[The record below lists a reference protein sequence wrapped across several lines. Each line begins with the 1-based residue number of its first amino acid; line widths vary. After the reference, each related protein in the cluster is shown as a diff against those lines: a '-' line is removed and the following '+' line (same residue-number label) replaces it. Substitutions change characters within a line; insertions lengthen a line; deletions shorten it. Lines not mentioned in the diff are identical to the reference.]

1 MKIPPLTKGNSK
13 KTILLLSDDL
23 RLHSGI
29 GTMSR
34 EFVIQTAS
42 EFNWFQLGAAIK
54 HPDQGKIID
63 VSADVNLE
71 AGVTDADVKRVA
83 SKRSYLQAELQDSL

>member
-1 MKIPPLTKGNSK
+1 MELLKLKKSKPEK

-34 EFVIQTAS
+34 EIVVGTA
-42 EFNWFQLGAAIK
+42 EHYNWFQLGAAIE
-54 HPDQGKIID
+54 HPEIGKIID
-63 VSADVNLE
+63 VSDDVNNEL
-71 AGVTDADVKRVA
+71 GIDHADVKVMPWNGYGDPHILR
-83 SKRSYLQAELQDSL
+83 